1 MGEKM
6 MVRIRISTSKKY
18 MPIVAIYFLFNLLCF
33 LQMYSIGVGAFA
45 ITLILVG
52 LGFLVRFDLLG
63 VYVFTALPFFNVMN
77 SSVGSTSLF
86 YLLLGI
92 TVARYLVQGFER
104 STPIKI
110 SLLLLIVA
118 ITCSNLDAQMRYL
131 QWLIRLIPLVLF
143 YNSPFMKNKLMQIID
158 AYAISLVMASL
169 WGYLMLRAGTSIYT
183 RNYVYA
189 AGTSTTRFAG
199 LVGDSVMYA
208 IQLLFLISLL
218 FVLIVKKRKMRGV
231 RCTLLALLVVFGLL
245 TYSKTFLACLLLQL
259 LFLCVYQMRHT
270 RVTAKSLL
278 RDLIV
283 VAVVLAAMMGILYY
297 IFTAESLWA
306 INIRTRLLAADLS
319 TGRLTVWKY
328 YLDWFMEDVKNIIFG
343 MGFAEY
349 AVRRTFYSPSGG
361 VFNILYTHNI
371 FLETAVVFGGVIAF
385 LLLVVLIVWMA
396 KTYRKYR
403 DALVFL
409 PLFVFLIVGM
419 ISHGHFEYSTYLN
432 LLLILMV
439 ADGDGFD
446 SKFKEQRLSTLEAV
460 T

>member
-1 MGEKM
+1 MAC
-6 MVRIRISTSKKY
+6 IRIPTSQKKY
-18 MPIVAIYFLFNLLCF
+18 MPVVATYFLFNLLCF
-33 LQMYSIGVGAFA
+33 LQMYSIGIGALA
-45 ITLILVG
+45 VTLVLVG
-52 LGFLVRFDLLG
+52 LGCLVRFELMG

-86 YLLLGI
+86 YLLLGV
-92 TVARYLVQGFER
+92 TAVRYLIQGFER

-110 SLLLLIVA
+110 SLLLLIVVV
-118 ITCSNLDAQMRYL
+118 TCSNLNAQMRYL
-131 QWLIRLIPLVLF
+131 QWLIRLTPLVLF
-143 YNSPFMKNKLMQIID
+143 YNSPFIKNKLSQIID
-158 AYAISLVMASL
+158 AYAISLVVASL
-169 WGYLMLRAGTSIYT
+169 WGHLMLKAGTSIYT

-189 AGTSTTRFAG
+189 EGTSTTRLAG

-218 FVLIVKKRKMRGV
+218 FVLMIKKRERRSV
-231 RCTLLALLVVFGLL
+231 RCTLIVVLVVFGLL
-245 TYSKTFLACLLLQL
+245 TYSKTFLGCLLLQL
-259 LFLCVYQMRHT
+259 LFVYVYQVRQT
-270 RVTAKSLL
+270 RATVKSLL
-278 RDLIV
+278 RDLLV
-283 VAVVLAAMMGILYY
+283 VSVILAVMMGVLYY

-306 INIRTRLLAADLS
+306 TNIRTRLLAADLS

-349 AVRRTFYSPSGG
+349 AVRRTFHSPSGG
-361 VFNILYTHNI
+361 VFNILYAHNI

-385 LLLVVLIVWMA
+385 LLLVILIIWME
-396 KTYRKYR
+396 KTYRKHR
-403 DALVFL
+403 GVLIFL
-409 PLFVFLIVGM
+409 PLFVFLTVGM

-446 SKFKEQRLSTLEAV
+446 SKSKEQRPSTLEAF